1 MSDYFQ
7 RLGDDE
13 KVRYEDKLAKVGISI
28 GDDPYLSNGN
38 FSSDMLAW
46 PCVEYGHIFSYLI
59 IRPGVYTQEQ
69 LLSWKQLEG
78 YNYFQSYYVRTVWLR
93 VFDVNKNICVLKA
106 FFNLSQCTPDNAHE
120 ARVITKTDG
129 TVITGHCTSMAG

>member
-7 RLGDDE
+7 RLGNDE

-59 IRPGVYTQEQ
+59 IRPGVYNF
-69 LLSWKQLEG
+69 SPGSNWKAIA
-78 YNYFQSYYVRTVWLR
+78 NYFQSYYVRTV
-93 VFDVNKNICVLKA
+93 
-106 FFNLSQCTPDNAHE
+106 
-120 ARVITKTDG
+120 
-129 TVITGHCTSMAG
+129 